1 MSAIIHQ
8 FPMGE
13 ETREKDTSTNLKT
26 PVKKFPQGPLM
37 PSKQHLSATG
47 LCVDAID
54 TDVSCTRVGPSCQ
67 EKFYLSIT
75 FFYLN
80 SWHESEGEWKHC
92 RLFSSQICHHSTELF
107 EQLLLASSRGRNKCP
122 SQKMFNG
129 VGWVTRLRGR
139 MKDGNLKNSAFNRK

>member
-26 PVKKFPQGPLM
+26 PVKKFPPGTLN
-37 PSKQHLSATG
+37 
-47 LCVDAID
+47 AIQ
-54 TDVSCTRVGPSCQ
+54 TTSVGHGAVCGCHWHWCLLHKSWSLPG
-67 EKFYLSIT
+67 EVLFINHI

-80 SWHESEGEWKHC
+80 SWHEREGEWKHC